1 MKKIR
6 SVCSV
11 LMSLSLALC
20 IGTEAMAAKSISEL
34 QQGMKERSK
43 VIEEKKSQIQDKQDE
58 KEQHVAKRMELDLQI
73 SGLEEDI
80 DDVEDVIKQKDAE
93 INEKNKRIDELEQS
107 INDSEDTL
115 KDRVRVMYEYGSTS
129 YLEILLEADGFGDLL
144 TRISVLK
151 DIVSHDKEIINQYIA
166 AQKEIEDAKAVVE
179 NEKAEQVSAKDI
191 LESKKSELKK
201 LSNEKKAII
210 DSINADIKT
219 LEAEEKAAEDD
230 YNSMMAAVKKAQK
243 ELEEKRKAEEAAAAA
258 AAQKSS
264 GGSKSASKTV
274 TVTKG
279 TGQFTWPAAAS
290 TRVTSGFGSRAKPNA
305 AATSNH
311 RGIDIGAASG
321 TDVVAAD
328 AGTVIVAG
336 SNRSYGNYVVI
347 DHGNGYT
354 TLYAHNSRLC
364 VSVNQSVSRGQVIA
378 KVGSTGNST
387 GPHVHFEVSKN
398 GSVVNPMNF
407 F

>member
-1 MKKIR
+1 MKKIK
-6 SVCSV
+6 SACSAFV
-11 LMSLSLALC
+11 AFSLALC
-20 IGTEAMAAKSISEL
+20 MGAEAMAAKSISEL
-34 QQGMKERSK
+34 QQDMKERSK

-58 KEQHVAKRMELDLQI
+58 KEQQVAKRMELDLQI

-93 INEKNKRIDELEQS
+93 INEKNNRIAELEDS
-107 INDSEDTL
+107 INASEDTL
-115 KDRVRVMYEYGSTS
+115 KERVRVMYEYGSTS

-144 TRISVLK
+144 TRIAVLK

-166 AQKEIEDAKAVVE
+166 SQKEIEDAKAVVE
-179 NEKAEQVSAKDI
+179 TEKAEQVSAKDI
-191 LESKKSELKK
+191 LESKKSDLKK
-201 LSNEKKAII
+201 LSDEKKAII

-243 ELEEKRKAEEAAAAA
+243 ELEEKQKAEAAAA
-258 AAQKSS
+258 AAQKSGS
-264 GGSKSASKTV
+264 SSKSSAKTV

-290 TRVTSGFGSRAKPNA
+290 TRVTSGFGSREKPNA

-387 GPHVHFEVSKN
+387 GPHLHFEVSKN

>member
-210 DSINADIKT
+210 DSINSDIKT

-243 ELEEKRKAEEAAAAA
+243 ELEEKQKAEAAA

-264 GGSKSASKTV
+264 GGSKSTSQSV

>member
-80 DDVEDVIKQKDAE
+80 DDVEDVIKQKDTE

-107 INDSEDTL
+107 INDSEDIL

-210 DSINADIKT
+210 DSINADIKS

-258 AAQKSS
+258 QKSS
-264 GGSKSASKTV
+264 GGSSKSASKPV

-279 TGQFTWPAAAS
+279 TGQFTWPAASS